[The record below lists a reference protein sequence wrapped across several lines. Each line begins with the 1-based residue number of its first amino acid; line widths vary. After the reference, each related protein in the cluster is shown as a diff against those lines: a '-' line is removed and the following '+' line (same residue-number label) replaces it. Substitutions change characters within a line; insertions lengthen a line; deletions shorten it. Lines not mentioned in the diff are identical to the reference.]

1 MAVLTPRQ
9 IDRIH
14 EVTDALGLHRN
25 WVIVTLVAVADGV
38 ELVQPDSKLLI
49 RAPGGDAF
57 ESWFSGL
64 RRRLETMNLGKVA
77 RGEDPDRRDK
87 NLPGSPSSSP
97 LTRGRSWGA

>member
-14 EVTDALGLHRN
+14 ELTDSLGLHRN
-25 WVIVTLVAVADGV
+25 WVIVTLVAVPEGC
-38 ELVQPDSKLLI
+38 ELVQPDCKLLI

-57 ESWFSGL
+57 DAWFSGL

-77 RGEDPDRRDK
+77 RGDEPDRREK
-87 NLPGSPSSSP
+87 NIPGSPSSSP
-97 LTRGRSWGA
+97 LTRDRSWG